1 MIEISLWK
9 FSEIFSLT
17 GAGFN
22 YSSYQHPR
30 RDRGK
35 NTNGCSIVYNIPLA
49 GVFVIT
55 LCKVVRFNLLMVC
68 LIAQKYIILKTMS
81 KKICYAKISI
91 SLQTFPTLLQSFCRC
106 LNVALYFGHQA
117 YQCFS
122 YNQ

>member
-30 RDRGK
+30 RDRGI
-35 NTNGCSIVYNIPLA
+35 NTTGCSIVYNIPLA

-55 LCKVVRFNLLMVC
+55 LCKVVRFNLLIVC
-68 LIAQKYIILKTMS
+68 LTAQKYIILKTMS
-81 KKICYAKISI
+81 KKIC
-91 SLQTFPTLLQSFCRC
+91 
-106 LNVALYFGHQA
+106 
-117 YQCFS
+117 
-122 YNQ
+122 